1 MRLKGINKSVPL
13 PFALLPIHWNH
24 FSSLRTF
31 PLNLISFTMMRIG
44 GHSGGNLPPHDPESE
59 RQMANSIVLGN
70 ALTFGLIVV
79 AINVLPHIL
88 DPMGFEV
95 LN

>member
-1 MRLKGINKSVPL
+1 
-13 PFALLPIHWNH
+13 
-24 FSSLRTF
+24 
-31 PLNLISFTMMRIG
+31 MMRIG
-44 GHSGGNLPPHDPESE
+44 GHSGGNLPPHGPESE